1 MKGGALM
8 KAKYAFLL
16 MAVLLAVPA
25 VFAQEEIDTNT
36 GDVIITN
43 DTEAE
48 IETMIYPHG
57 AEIRILQLEKAITRN
72 IERGDKVIEA
82 LNSTSNETLI
92 NDLQAVI
99 DELEVLKTEVQS
111 FVFEGNVSEITKK
124 FVDLKADAVEL
135 SKKFRTL
142 ASGHLS
148 AEQRIQLQ
156 EEFQNQGQE
165 ELAERIR
172 HKINE
177 YNALRLEN
185 FLNLAG
191 LQNSTFVQQARNGEV
206 NAVSIMSRLKANI
219 MQMNMVQKKQAVL
232 EVQEEVLRNKV
243 KKDAAINEAKANFTE
258 RKFER
263 LESRVQNLTGDN
275 LTQIMQ
281 QIQSRITSTNELR
294 EALRSGRR

>member
-1 MKGGALM
+1 M